1 MTDTVPSVRKPRRS
15 FLEQIKFNLSKAME
29 TEIAS
34 RKKLAKAGFEGVDGL
49 NVSGMWQLVD
59 KAIADGTTV
68 TAVRS
73 NSIGAGD
80 SVSVKE
86 EFVGKYTV
94 IDSALNLNNLEVVT
108 VVPGRGGC
116 IVVRCDATRFKVAAN
131 HVKRV

>member
-15 FLEQIKFNLSKAME
+15 FLEQIKFNLSK
-29 TEIAS
+29 
-34 RKKLAKAGFEGVDGL
+34 AKAGFEGVDGL